1 MYSGSILRYLYFF
14 LQYIYFIAILCRLL
28 TCLRSV
34 YETWCIAVLIQCC
47 PKWDLKSENKTTKQ
61 KKCSS
66 FHVAVHF
73 RIVWFILHS
82 TVFVFVVVL
91 YWSLFPL
98 RWCVRHTFDYY
109 RICTVVLAVKRYKV
123 VEVRFSVATI
133 ILYCYCE
140 WHKVVELTCYVI
152 CYCVLVALLL
162 LLSVKLFIANEMGRM
177 NVPNE

>member
-1 MYSGSILRYLYFF
+1 MLSILTSLDISAAQYIGKVKNCCWSFSTKILTFCPIKPTSQPISGGNMYSSSILRYLYFF
-14 LQYIYFIAILCRLL
+14 LQYIYFIAILRRLL

-47 PKWDLKSENKTTKQ
+47 PKWGLKNENKTKQ

-82 TVFVFVVVL
+82 TVFVFMFVL

-98 RWCVRHTFDYY
+98 R
-109 RICTVVLAVKRYKV
+109 
-123 VEVRFSVATI
+123 
-133 ILYCYCE
+133 
-140 WHKVVELTCYVI
+140 
-152 CYCVLVALLL
+152 
-162 LLSVKLFIANEMGRM
+162 
-177 NVPNE
+177 